1 MSAHDLGRYVIRTMT
16 ADELGFAVDLAAAE
30 GWNPGLH
37 DAEAFYAADP
47 GGFLV
52 GVLDGAPVACISAV
66 SYERRFGFIGL
77 YIVVPEHRGKG
88 YGLAIWNAAMER
100 LAGHDVGLDGVV
112 AQQDNY
118 RKSGFTLAYGNVR
131 FEGRGGGPAPAD
143 LIDARAVPFDRLCEL
158 DRRVFPA
165 ARPEFLR
172 AWMDRPGGSAL
183 AAVEGDALRGY
194 GVIRPCRVG
203 FKIGPLVADTRRP
216 PTRCTGASRHTRATA
231 APSISTSPKSTPPR
245 WRSPTATRCAAS
257 STPRACIPA
266 NHPRSIF
273 TGCSGSRH
281 SSWDRDART

>member
-1 MSAHDLGRYVIRTMT
+1 MSAHDLRRYVIRTMT
-16 ADELGFAVDLAAAE
+16 AGELGFAVDLAAAE

-37 DAEAFYAADP
+37 DAEAFHAADP
-47 GGFLV
+47 GGFLI
-52 GVLDGAPVACISAV
+52 GVLDGAPIACISAV
-66 SYERRFGFIGL
+66 SYEQRFGFIGL

-88 YGLAIWNAAMER
+88 YGLAIWNAAMQR

-143 LIDARAVPFDRLCEL
+143 LIDVRAVPFDRLCEL

-203 FKIGPLVADTRRP
+203 FKIGPLVADTP
-216 PTRCTGASRHTRATA
+216 ATA
-231 APSISTSPKSTPPR
+231 DSLYRGLASHAPDGSAVYLDVPEINAAAMALADRYAMRRVFDTARMYTGEPPPIDLHR
-245 WRSPTATRCAAS
+245 LFGVTTLEL
-257 STPRACIPA
+257 
-266 NHPRSIF
+266 
-273 TGCSGSRH
+273 G
-281 SSWDRDART
+281 